1 MTDSDAVRVLG
12 QMNTVLSQLDK
23 SFGRTIEM
31 QKNYLAL
38 GNKLITTQGHI
49 IKMQETVEKNNA
61 KATKSR
67 GKLNAATRNTNRIL
81 IKSRE
86 KLNGTAHNTNR
97 ILIQMKKMM
106 EGGVGITNL
115 TTEALKAEIEAR
127 KELDDSLD
135 SNSKKGKD
143 FSTIWGKMAHHLTS
157 TDTKMATVRKIMY
170 GFFPAGMFRL
180 VNKLAVTFK
189 ALDNI
194 FGSGEDD
201 SKKVS
206 FLKMGAKHMKSMAG
220 LGEGKFG
227 GKKGFWQKFDGMTQR
242 RPDKKGY
249 QAEIQRKVDEGAD
262 RETAIEQTDKKDFL
276 KSPVEMF
283 FRKTGRGLRSI
294 VGLSLKFL
302 KHSMMFMLSLTLYL
316 ILAVLIWKALG
327 PQIIEAFKVV
337 WVLLKWVGGFI
348 WSSISM
354 VWDGLLSIYKGF
366 TKGGSLMDIVD
377 GAMLILGGLLGVL
390 LGLLMGVLGAI
401 VVWFGIVF
409 AETVVR
415 VAEWIDGIKGDWKN
429 HIGGIIK
436 VIGVIVLLIM
446 GWPAM
451 LTAVV
456 GAAVVRLIKHLKP
469 EWYSKA
475 QDKIKDVRKM
485 AGFASGGVSTGGM
498 ALVGEEGPEI
508 VNLPM
513 GARVHSNSESKKMVG
528 GSVVNNISIN
538 VKGHM
543 GSSDADIKKLA
554 QKLGNLVSKE
564 ITRKVSSPASIFR

>member
-1 MTDSDAVRVLG
+1 MSEVVDALKDV
-12 QMNTVLSQLDK
+12 SK
-23 SFGRTIEM
+23 
-31 QKNYLAL
+31 AL
-38 GNKLITTQGHI
+38 GA
-49 IKMQETVEKNNA
+49 VEKDYRILKSTQSKYLDLQAKTIFLQGIAERNNA

-67 GKLNAATRNTNRIL
+67 GKLNASTHRTNRL
-81 IKSRE
+81 
-86 KLNGTAHNTNR
+86 L
-97 ILIQMKKMM
+97 KKMLKVM
-106 EGGVGITNL
+106 EDGAGITNL
-115 TTEALKAEIEAR
+115 TTKALEAEIEAR
-127 KELDDSLD
+127 KKLDDSID
-135 SNSKKGKD
+135 SNTDKSKK
-143 FSTIWGKMAHHLTS
+143 FTTIWGKMAHHLTS

-227 GKKGFWQKFDGMTQR
+227 ERKGIAKKYNAMFNF
-242 RPDKKGY
+242 RPDEHAY
-249 QAEIQRKVDEGAD
+249 QAEIQRKVDDGAD
-262 RETAIEQTDKKDFL
+262 RESAEEQTDKKDFL
-276 KSPVEMF
+276 KSPVEIF

-337 WVLLKWVGGFI
+337 WELLKWVGGFI

-354 VWDGLLSIYKGF
+354 VWDGLKSIYKGF

-377 GAMLILGGLLGVL
+377 GMILILGGLLGVL
-390 LGLLMGVLGAI
+390 LGLLLGVLGTIWILIGI
-401 VVWFGIVF
+401 VV

-415 VAEWIDGIKGDWKN
+415 VGKWIDGIKGDWKN
-429 HIGGIIK
+429 HAKQLLK
-436 VIGVIVLLIM
+436 VIGVVVLLIM

-451 LTAVV
+451 L
-456 GAAVVRLIKHLKP
+456 AAVAGVLIIAAVNELNKIFKP
-469 EWYSKA
+469 L
-475 QDKIKDVRKM
+475 DKFSDYVGKNKPSWMGDK
-485 AGFASGGVSTGGM
+485 FASGGVSTGGM